1 MKKNIKIT
9 IGVIAGLILAGGA
22 YYYFKPKMVKTDA
35 GSPDVKPETPVTT
48 STAGSSMTAP
58 APVPSNSVVTSSNP
72 PAPVVGD
79 ATLNKGEKTYA
90 GVKESEIESF
100 MASKFPSATVSKLM
114 NHLRNGKVL
123 RTDQYANMT
132 LKEFSDAILKTQTVN
147 GLFKTANFITP
158 KGMVVGLLL
167 GDAYNQKVISDQ
179 DKTTYFNLVRGM

>member
-1 MKKNIKIT
+1 MEIDKNTKIA
-9 IGVIAGLILAGGA
+9 IGVIAGLVLAGGA

-35 GSPDVKPETPVTT
+35 GSPDVKPDAPVT
-48 STAGSSMTAP
+48 
-58 APVPSNSVVTSSNP
+58 SNSEVTSSNP

-90 GVKESEIESF
+90 GVKESEIEAL
-100 MASKFPSATVSKLM
+100 MASKFPSENVSKLM

-147 GLFKTANFITP
+147 GLFKTANFTTP